1 MWFVLDYVFENVG
14 IMDNV
19 LFLEYMLDDS
29 LCWGWNMFK
38 LVALLISVGI

>member
-1 MWFVLDYVFENVG
+1 MCYFEK
-14 IMDNV
+14 
-19 LFLEYMLDDS
+19 YMLDDS